1 MQQQIPAVLMRGGT
15 SKGLFFHRE
24 HLPADPAVRDRVILA
39 AYGSPDPYRRQMNGI
54 GGAASVSSKTA
65 IVAPSA
71 DPAYDVE
78 YHFGQV
84 SIDRPIV
91 EYNGNCGNM
100 SAAVGP
106 FAVDEGLVEA
116 QEPVTRVRI
125 FQKNTDKRIVA
136 EVPVKEG
143 RFDEEGDY
151 AIAGVPG
158 TGSRI
163 TLRFTDPGGSM
174 TGRLLPTGSRQD
186 TLSIPSLGRIRVS
199 IVDAANPVV
208 FVPADAIGLTG
219 AEIDAFDSVEVRS
232 ALETIRSHASV
243 AIGLAASPEEARCK
257 QAVPK
262 IAVVAPPQPYRAANG
277 EPVTADRIDLTAR
290 IMSMGFL
297 HRSYAVTGGIC
308 TVGAARIEGTVVHEM
323 LNPAAAGKTLVTI
336 GHPGGTLEIGAV
348 IETAGNA
355 VTYRE
360 AVLGRTARRLMQ
372 GSVLVPKNLISQAL
386 NHYHQRK
393 GGSR

>member
-1 MQQQIPAVLMRGGT
+1 MQERIPAVLMRGGT
-15 SKGLFFHRE
+15 SKGLFFHRD
-24 HLPADPAVRDRVILA
+24 HLPSNPEIRDQVVLA

-54 GGAASVSSKTA
+54 GGATSVSSKTA
-65 IVAPSA
+65 IIHPSE

-106 FAVDEGLVEA
+106 FAVDEGLVKA
-116 QEPVTRVRI
+116 QEPVTTVRI
-125 FQKNTDKRIVA
+125 FQKNTGKRIIA
-136 EVPVKEG
+136 EVPVREG
-143 RFDEEGDY
+143 RFDEEGGY

-158 TGSRI
+158 TGSKI
-163 TLRFTDPGGSM
+163 ILRFADPGGSM
-174 TGRLLPTGSRQD
+174 TGRLLPTGSPQE
-186 TLSIPSLGRIRVS
+186 TLSIPSLGTIRVS

-208 FVPADAIGLTG
+208 FVPAEAIGLSG
-219 AEIDAFDSVEVRS
+219 AEIDEFDSLEVRS

-243 AIGLAASPEEARCK
+243 AIGLAASPEEARRK

-262 IAVVAPPQPYRAANG
+262 IAVVSPPQSYRAANG
-277 EPVTADRIDLTAR
+277 DPVAADRIDFTAR
-290 IMSMGFL
+290 IMSMGSL

-308 TVGAARIEGTVVHEM
+308 TVGAAMLEGTVVHEV
-323 LNPAAAGKTLVTI
+323 LTPAAAGKSMLRI

-348 IETAGNA
+348 IETSGHTAI
-355 VTYRE
+355 YRE

-372 GSVLVPKNLISQAL
+372 GFVLVPKTCFHPN
-386 NHYHQRK
+386 
-393 GGSR
+393 